1 MSKIL
6 NNLPLAICAAIG
18 LVLIGAAVY
27 AGVNGTT
34 AQSWGGIAV
43 GAAAVSGGACTASA
57 MRYRRSRRHGRRD

>member
-6 NNLPLAICAAIG
+6 TSLPIAICAAIG

-34 AQSWGGIAV
+34 AQSWGGVAV
-43 GAAAVSGGACTASA
+43 GVAAVCGGGCTASA
-57 MRYRRSRRHGRRD
+57 ARYRRSRRHGRRD